1 MKLCQTCGQMLAEE
15 ITACP
20 SCGSEVAEGRK
31 SIDDYRILDVLH
43 EGYASILCRAVKEG
57 AGAPVMLRI
66 FTPRSGVDEKIAGR
80 LKQELEELKKL
91 PEDYFVQHYE
101 IRKSSDGVWY
111 RISEWIEA
119 ESWTNLMASGFFQ
132 DYHTAFRLFARIA
145 SILEGLH
152 RTGHFIPHLILYDI
166 IPFRN
171 HGKDLQVKIDYKL
184 SRFLDSKMDRPGPM
198 LKKLLISHPDIVNG
212 RPLDTRSDIW
222 SLGKIFVELLTANL
236 EVKDVSKEIE
246 ELSLPR
252 EAEILIKLML
262 ADDPDLR
269 PRSMAKVEETL
280 TRIKEKDIHEALRRS
295 LEQTPSREIRGIK
308 RWIRLLA
315 VLVILLTTI
324 GLVAWFHFTSQRP
337 EVETEL
343 AAYANQYA
351 GSVAFVLVEYW
362 LESDEKVYYRNRTE
376 GTAFLA
382 DSDGYLLT
390 NRHVACPWLED
401 NRLFAVLAGL
411 RRQEIQIRLG
421 YRSYLW
427 FEGQKAFKRLPGLT
441 ESEDLEDRYAI
452 EEAYSS
458 VGNRR
463 LTISGVGKAP
473 EKTWQQIKAPL
484 RDDFAVLKI
493 DPVPEGL
500 LPLPLD
506 HGMDPLKVPKLL
518 PVITLGFPLGSRT
531 QEMAINVSVTTG
543 HVRRAFENFLQVDTS
558 LYRGNSGGPLIDI
571 HGKVIG
577 IASSVAVDWA
587 AGPLPVAT
595 PLSDLGMV
603 LPITGA
609 AAFLMEIKAG
619 RVKWNGVLDLSVDS
633 KIGQITQLS
642 GDRQWEAA
650 RELAD
655 KELQTSLNPSLIMAA
670 AMTHFFSGDRPGAA
684 FLFDQAASMDADNGT
699 ARLMLYIIDWLNGR
713 SDQNRYRREFLSLDW
728 RSSQEFYAHLVRVI
742 EGLVAEESALAG
754 GYSAGEKSWLHY
766 VVGLRRIGR
775 SPPVENER
783 LFKEAVYLADG
794 TQWIFFLSLSELDRL
809 QKKRLA
815 QLQTPTERNA
825 YQAEIQATDYDVQI
839 RIKGGAEKRSLR
851 TILYTRLKEPM
862 IDTRERREVL
872 GQLLDIDPSD
882 CDILMELIYADA
894 MIGEWDR
901 ALDNTRLFLE
911 IPGRE
916 NRGRLSVG
924 LLEPE
929 LLRMV
934 GRDNESAARL
944 TAFIARTSDN
954 WYRDIAACLQGQ
966 LGRDALTKAAAEN
979 PVYILTAHMALGLW
993 DEVKGNKDPAIA
1005 HYREALSSYMDE
1017 LPEYRFALER
1027 IRFLRQRDE

>member
-43 EGYASILCRAVKEG
+43 EGYASILCRAVKKG

-66 FTPRSGVDEKIAGR
+66 FTPRSGIDETIAGR
-80 LKQELEELKKL
+80 LKEELEELKKL

-101 IRKSSDGVWY
+101 IRKSSDGLWY

-119 ESWTNLMASGFFQ
+119 ESWPNLIASGFFQ
-132 DYHTAFRLFARIA
+132 DVHAAFRLFARIA

-152 RTGHFIPHLILYDI
+152 RTGHFIPHLVLYDV
-166 IPFRN
+166 IPFRKQ
-171 HGKDLQVKIDYKL
+171 GKDLQVKIDYKL
-184 SRFLDSKMDRPGPM
+184 SRFLDPKMDRPGPM

-236 EVKDVSKEIE
+236 EVEDVSKEIE
-246 ELSLPR
+246 ELFLPR
-252 EAEILIKLML
+252 EAEVLIKLML

-280 TRIKEKDIHEALRRS
+280 TRIKEKDIHDALRRS
-295 LEQTPSREIRGIK
+295 HEQKPSREIRGIK

-315 VLVILLTTI
+315 VLMILLTTI
-324 GLVAWFHFTSQRP
+324 GLVAWFYFTSKRP
-337 EVETEL
+337 EGEAEL

-351 GSVAFVLVEYW
+351 SSVAFVLVEYW

-382 DSDGYLLT
+382 DPDGYLLT

-411 RRQEIQIRLG
+411 RRQGIQIRLG

-441 ESEDLEDRYAI
+441 ESEDLEDRYAV
-452 EEAYSS
+452 EEAYSTG
-458 VGNRR
+458 GNRR

-473 EKTWQQIKAPL
+473 GKTWQQIKAPL

-493 DPVPEGL
+493 DPAPEGL
-500 LPLPLD
+500 RPLPLD

-518 PVITLGFPLGSRT
+518 PVITLGFPLGRRT
-531 QEMAINVSVTTG
+531 QETAINVSVTTG
-543 HVRRAFENFLQVDTS
+543 HVRRAFEKFLQVDTS

-587 AGPLPVAT
+587 VGPLPVAT

-609 AAFLMEIKAG
+609 AAFLLEIKAG

-633 KIGQITQLS
+633 KIEQITQLA
-642 GDRQWEAA
+642 GGRQWEAA

-670 AMTHFFSGDRPGAA
+670 AMTHFFCGDRPGAT

-728 RSSQEFYAHLVRVI
+728 RSSQEFYAYLIRI
-742 EGLVAEESALAG
+742 LEGLVVEESSLAG

-783 LFKEAVYLADG
+783 LFKDAVYLADSA
-794 TQWIFFLSLSELDRL
+794 QWIFYLSLSELDRL

-825 YQAEIQATDYDVQI
+825 YQAEIQATDHDIQI
-839 RIKGGAEKRSLR
+839 RIKGGAEKRGRR
-851 TILYTRLKEPM
+851 TVLYTRLKEPT
-862 IDTRERREVL
+862 IDARERREVL
-872 GQLLDIDPSD
+872 GQLLDVDPSD
-882 CDILMELIYADA
+882 SDILMELIFTDA
-894 MIGEWDR
+894 MTGEWDR
-901 ALDNTRLFLE
+901 ALNNTRLFLE

-929 LLRMV
+929 LLRMA
-934 GRDNESAARL
+934 GHDSESAARL
-944 TAFIARTSDN
+944 TAFVARTSDK
-954 WYRDIAACLQGQ
+954 WYRDIAECLQGQ
-966 LGRDALTKAAAEN
+966 LGRDALTKWAAEN

-993 DEVKGNKDPAIA
+993 SEGEGKKNPAIA

-1017 LPEYRFALER
+1017 LPEYKFALER

>member
-31 SIDDYRILDVLH
+31 FIDEYRILDVLH

-57 AGAPVMLRI
+57 AQAPVMLRI
-66 FTPRSGVDEKIAGR
+66 FTPRSGIDETIAGR
-80 LKQELEELKKL
+80 LKEELGELKKL

-101 IRKSSDGVWY
+101 IRKSSDGLWY
-111 RISEWIEA
+111 RISEWIDA
-119 ESWTNLMASGFFQ
+119 ENWTNLMASGFFQ
-132 DYHTAFRLFARIA
+132 DYLAAFRLFARIA

-152 RTGHFIPHLILYDI
+152 RTGHFIPHLVLHDI
-166 IPFRN
+166 IPFRVQ
-171 HGKDLQVKIDYKL
+171 GKELQVKIDYKL
-184 SRFLDSKMDRPGPM
+184 SRFLDPKMDRPGSM
-198 LKKLLISHPDIVNG
+198 LKKLLISHPDIVNR

-222 SLGKIFVELLTANL
+222 SLGKIFAELLTADL
-236 EVKDVSKEIE
+236 ETKDLSEEIE
-246 ELSLPR
+246 KLALPR
-252 EAEILIKLML
+252 EAEVLLKLML

-269 PRSMAKVEETL
+269 PRSMDKVEETL
-280 TRIKEKDIHEALRRS
+280 SGIKEKNIKEALRRS
-295 LEQTPSREIRGIK
+295 REQIPSKEIRRIK

-315 VLVILLTTI
+315 VVMILLTTL
-324 GLVAWFHFTSQRP
+324 GLFAWLYFTP
-337 EVETEL
+337 EKPGGESDL
-343 AAYANQYA
+343 AAFANRYA

-362 LESDEKVYYRNRTE
+362 LEDNERVYYRNRTE

-382 DSDGYLLT
+382 DSEGYLLT

-401 NRLFAVLAGL
+401 GKLFAALAYL
-411 RRQEIQIRLG
+411 RRQESPVRFG
-421 YRSYLW
+421 YSAYLW

-441 ESEDLEDRYAI
+441 ESEDIEDRYAV
-452 EEAYSS
+452 EGAYATNGKRQL
-458 VGNRR
+458 V
-463 LTISGVGKAP
+463 ISGVGRAP

-500 LPLPLD
+500 RPLPLD
-506 HGMDPLKVPKLL
+506 HEMDPLKIPKLL

-531 QEMAINVSVTTG
+531 QETTINASVTTG

-558 LYRGNSGGPLIDI
+558 LYRGNSGGPVVDI

-587 AGPLPVAT
+587 AAPLPVAT

-603 LPITGA
+603 LPITKA
-609 AAFLMEIKAG
+609 AAFQQEIKAG
-619 RVKWNGVLDLSVDS
+619 RAKWNGVLDLSIDS
-633 KIGQITQLS
+633 KIEQITRLAGRHEWQT
-642 GDRQWEAA
+642 A

-655 KELQTSLNPSLIMAA
+655 KELQTSLNPTLILAA
-670 AMTHFFSGDRPGAA
+670 AMTHFMNGDRTGAG
-684 FLFDQAASMDADNGT
+684 FLFDQAVSMDADDGT

-713 SDQNRYRREFLSLDW
+713 ADQNRFRREFLSLNW
-728 RSSQEFYAHLVRVI
+728 QSSQEFFAHLVRVL
-742 EGLVAEESALAG
+742 EGLVDEESALKG
-754 GYSAGEKSWLHY
+754 GYSPGEKSWLHY
-766 VVGLRRIGR
+766 TVGLRRSGR
-775 SPPVENER
+775 SPPEETEK
-783 LFKEAVYLADG
+783 LFKDAVYLADG
-794 TQWIFFLSLSELDRL
+794 EQWVFYLSLSELDRL

-815 QLQTPTERNA
+815 HLQTPPERNA
-825 YQAEIQATDYDVQI
+825 YQKEIQAVDQEVQI
-839 RIKGGAEKRSLR
+839 RIQAGAEKRGR
-851 TILYTRLKEPM
+851 RAVLYTRLKEPM
-862 IDTRERREVL
+862 IDARERRDVL
-872 GQLLDIDPSD
+872 DQLLDVDPSD
-882 CDILMELIYADA
+882 NDILVELIYADA
-894 MIGEWDR
+894 MTGEWDR
-901 ALDNTRLFLE
+901 ALNNARLFLE

-929 LLRMV
+929 LLRMA
-934 GRDNESAARL
+934 GRDNES
-944 TAFIARTSDN
+944 TAQLKAFVARTNDN
-954 WYRDIAACLQGQ
+954 WYRDIAECLQGQ

-979 PVYILTAHMALGLW
+979 PVYILTTHMALGLW
-993 DEVKGNKDPAIA
+993 AEGEAQKDQAIA

-1017 LPEYRFALER
+1017 LPEYKFALER